1 MVLCKQNLVNKPIFI
16 SNLWPVSRLFP
27 PPVCWQLVCL
37 SRVSQLCI
45 KLPSVLMQTRAPKV
59 SGLLRRKG
67 SQTPKEV
74 CLPAHQIHAKL
85 SHIYLFSWLTSCLSG
100 HLFIWATRPWPKTQ
114 TLPLLLWDTETP
126 RQPRKHLWQTF
137 R

>member
-1 MVLCKQNLVNKPIFI
+1 MLNKPIFV

-45 KLPSVLMQTRAPKV
+45 KLPSVLMRTRASKV

-67 SQTPKEV
+67 SQTPKEA
-74 CLPAHQIHAKL
+74 CLPAQQIHAEL
-85 SHIYLFSWLTSCLSG
+85 SHSYLFSWFTWLPIWPSL
-100 HLFIWATRPWPKTQ
+100 HLGNQ
-114 TLPLLLWDTETP
+114 TLAKITDTSTASP
-126 RQPRKHLWQTF
+126 RHRDSWAAQEASLADI
-137 R
+137 